1 MKAYAVMDGGGV
13 KGAALAGCLL
23 AAEEAG
29 IRFVGYGGTSAGSI
43 VALLACV
50 GYSGAEL
57 EHIMTAELKLG
68 EFLKEVKPP
77 LELLNKLPGDLE
89 GLNVFNALY
98 RLRKY
103 QRTASAL
110 REHFGIANCDGFV
123 DALFELVQRKLGKN
137 LSKDFTFAQ
146 LRALNLPTLKIVAS
160 NLSNRQ
166 PHVFSATD

>member
-1 MKAYAVMDGGGV
+1 MKAYAVMDGGGA

-89 GLNVFNALY
+89 GLNVFNALPGCGN
-98 RLRKY
+98 
-103 QRTASAL
+103 T
-110 REHFGIANCDGFV
+110 RERRRHFGSTSVSRIAT
-123 DALFELVQRKLGKN
+123 ALWTLSLSLFKENSGRTSQRISPL
-137 LSKDFTFAQ
+137 LSCE
-146 LRALNLPTLKIVAS
+146 
-160 NLSNRQ
+160 
-166 PHVFSATD
+166 H